1 MTLLLWAKCSGEKR
15 IQLIKLKVQ
24 GDPDFLKSLSCSLDI
39 FREMVSNAIG
49 DLKDVVAYQDDLII
63 HGFCKVA
70 HDQSNCFITL
80 LN

>member
-1 MTLLLWAKCSGEKR
+1 
-15 IQLIKLKVQ
+15 
-24 GDPDFLKSLSCSLDI
+24 
-39 FREMVSNAIG
+39 MVSNAIG